1 MFDQA
6 TQLTLVLDEWLKE
19 LAEDVEREKALKD
32 VVADTA
38 KEKGKAT
45 DVPEKKAKAAEK
57 AQLAVEKK
65 LAKVEAKLGGIELK
79 LVKTK
84 SLTLAQADEIVDLKV
99 ALNASKERGYNLGF
113 ADAEY
118 STEPIILQAWH
129 HRFGEGWLAA
139 LQMIGVA
146 EDSSTSIPYP
156 TSTPLVQS
164 QAGAANEEETLSM
177 RELVLT
183 INTHVEMV
191 DLEVSRNLHVA
202 GDGQGQTIS
211 IEQPTE
217 SAPTHHADNVV

>member
-6 TQLTLVLDEWLKE
+6 TQLTHVLDEWLKE

-45 DVPEKKAKAAEK
+45 DVSEKKAKAAEK

-65 LAKVEAKLGGIELK
+65 LAKVEAKLGGIKLK
-79 LVKTK
+79 LVKAK

-99 ALNASKERGYNLGF
+99 ALDASKERGYNLGF
-113 ADAEY
+113 ADVEY
-118 STEPIILQAWH
+118 STEPIILNAWH

-146 EDSSTSIPYP
+146 EDS
-156 TSTPLVQS
+156 PL
-164 QAGAANEEETLSM
+164 
-177 RELVLT
+177 
-183 INTHVEMV
+183 
-191 DLEVSRNLHVA
+191 RNP
-202 GDGQGQTIS
+202 
-211 IEQPTE
+211 E
-217 SAPTHHADNVV
+217 

>member
-1 MFDQA
+1 M
-6 TQLTLVLDEWLKE
+6 TLVLDEWLKE

-129 HRFGEGWLAA
+129 HGFGEGWLAT
-139 LQMIGVA
+139 LQMIGVV
-146 EDSSTSIPYP
+146 EDSPLRNPEQIPYP
-156 TSTPLVQS
+156 TSPRSKTRPAL
-164 QAGAANEEETLSM
+164 LM
-177 RELVLT
+177 KR
-183 INTHVEMV
+183 
-191 DLEVSRNLHVA
+191 R
-202 GDGQGQTIS
+202 
-211 IEQPTE
+211 P
-217 SAPTHHADNVV
+217 SA

>member
-1 MFDQA
+1 M
-6 TQLTLVLDEWLKE
+6 TLVLDEWLKE